1 MQRIPHTNTH
11 ISRVAS
17 TCTGGPFRE
26 HTIGTAVTT
35 LIPSLHAYAESDLLT
50 VVAHGAKLPL
60 GAPLAAVASC
70 LMNPDG
76 FLYLIAGHD

>member
-1 MQRIPHTNTH
+1 M
-11 ISRVAS
+11 SLVVS
-17 TCTGGPFRE
+17 TCTGGTFRE

-35 LIPSLHAYAESDLLT
+35 LIPSLYAYGESESLT

-70 LMNPDG
+70 LVNPDG
-76 FLYLIAGHD
+76 FLYLIASHD